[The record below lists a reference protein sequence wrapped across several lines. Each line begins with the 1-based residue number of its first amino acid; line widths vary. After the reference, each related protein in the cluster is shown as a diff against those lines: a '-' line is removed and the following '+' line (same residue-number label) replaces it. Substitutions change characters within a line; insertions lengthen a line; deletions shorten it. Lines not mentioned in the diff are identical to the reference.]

1 MRGLLIREAK
11 KDEVHLLKEQRFAA
25 YQSFQKELS
34 PKQWER
40 LESNLAF
47 ASNSPSGMEVFV
59 AEIGWEIVGSV
70 ALLSSGSTICTE
82 KQKLSEYPEIC
93 LLAVTPE
100 FRSRGVG
107 KALIEH
113 CIDMSKIRKQQS
125 IRLYTGCFMKNAID
139 LYEKMGF
146 THVASLDFKP
156 LDDDFTVSAF
166 HLDI

>member
-25 YQSFQKELS
+25 YQPCQKELS

-40 LESNLAF
+40 LESNLAI
-47 ASNSPSGMEVFV
+47 ANNPPPGMEVFV
-59 AEIGWEIVGSV
+59 AEIGWEIVGSI
-70 ALLSSGSTICTE
+70 ALLSSGSI
-82 KQKLSEYPEIC
+82 KQQLGDYPEIR

-100 FRSRGVG
+100 FRSRGIG
-107 KALIEH
+107 KALVEH
-113 CIDMSKIRKQQS
+113 CIDISKIRKQQS
-125 IRLYTGCFMKNAID
+125 IKLYTECFMKNAID

-146 THVASLDFKP
+146 TRIASLDFKP
-156 LDDDFTVSAF
+156 LDNDFTINTF